1 MLPARLDKR
10 DCCGSEGRQTVAVN
24 PVNLTVETMPQRV
37 RSEDQLAALFDGGW
51 PPFIDADTVAA
62 QHLPRVRQL
71 FADLEVVLVDRGGG
85 DLVASAWGVPLRW
98 DGTTEGLPNGYSDS
112 LTRALRDH
120 DTDRPTG
127 TLVICAAQGALR
139 RSRCPGRRATGPR
152 AHRGGDQIRAGT
164 GHRTAAA
171 DRKTPVPAD
180 PHQRLCELETAR
192 RFTVGSLAAD
202 PPAVGCPGHRYRA
215 GFTGVH
221 RIGAPMGRLDR
232 PQLAGQRPVP
242 GPGSVGSATT
252 GPTVVKPAAA
262 MSSRCSARTRQP
274 RAALR
279 PSKTPARF
287 IPRPGASATSLHA
300 DPTATSSPHRTGP
313 PVERSLRSDNT
324 GTDPLADPQSV
335 RS

>member
-1 MLPARLDKR
+1 M
-10 DCCGSEGRQTVAVN
+10 AVN

-139 RSRCPGRRATGPR
+139 RS
-152 AHRGGDQIRAGT
+152 
-164 GHRTAAA
+164 
-171 DRKTPVPAD
+171 
-180 PHQRLCELETAR
+180 HQRLCELETAR